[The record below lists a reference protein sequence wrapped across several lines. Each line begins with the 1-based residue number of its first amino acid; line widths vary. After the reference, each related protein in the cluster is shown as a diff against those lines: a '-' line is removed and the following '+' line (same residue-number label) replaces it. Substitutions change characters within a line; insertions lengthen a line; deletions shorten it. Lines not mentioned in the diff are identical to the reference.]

1 MTLPERICDAHH
13 HLWLRPGMEYL
24 AADLAADIATV
35 PQVARTVFVE
45 CDAWYRDE
53 EPEHLRVVGET
64 EWVVANAGPVV
75 QGIVGAGDLRLGA
88 LTEEM
93 LHAHVEAGAG
103 RFRGIRQRATW
114 DAALKPSRP
123 DPGPGLLLDPAFRAG
138 FDVLTGLGL
147 SFDAWLYFPQLP
159 ELVDLARSHPEST
172 IVLNHL
178 GAPIVLGPYADRA
191 ATLAQWRS
199 LMTEVATCPNVV
211 LKLGGIGMPMFGTT
225 WHERDIQPGP
235 DEVAAHWGDAV
246 RSCIDTFGPDRC
258 MFESNFAV
266 DRISMT
272 YATAWAAFDLISQ
285 TYSPAERAALFHDTA
300 VRTYRLDR
308 QDTA

>member
-1 MTLPERICDAHH
+1 RGQRVDTSLVQ
-13 HLWLRPGMEYL
+13 G
-24 AADLAADIATV
+24 
-35 PQVARTVFVE
+35 VAGQGPYNWF
-45 CDAWYRDE
+45 
-53 EPEHLRVVGET
+53 LRV
-64 EWVVANAGPVV
+64 
-75 QGIVGAGDLRLGA
+75 I
-88 LTEEM
+88 
-93 LHAHVEAGAG
+93 
-103 RFRGIRQRATW
+103 
-114 DAALKPSRP
+114 
-123 DPGPGLLLDPAFRAG
+123 
-138 FDVLTGLGL
+138 
-147 SFDAWLYFPQLP
+147 
-159 ELVDLARSHPEST
+159 
-172 IVLNHL
+172 
-178 GAPIVLGPYADRA
+178 ADRYPDA
-191 ATLAQWRS
+191 FNVTPPFSDAGV
-199 LMTEVATCPNVV
+199 TEVATCPNVV